1 MEDIVALR
9 AVVRYLEDEYK
20 RGHRGGPFMQTGSN
34 KVVVSRYFLQ
44 GLGEPNPDVVDEI
57 FAPDHVLNSP
67 EFGMD
72 AVEGTQVIK
81 DAIEGLR
88 RDAVGVSCTI
98 ENQIEEGDWVAT
110 SYTISEEQNDHMG
123 IMISRVQDGKIA
135 ESHVVAKTVTVAE
148 AGQRT
153 DRIETARRAFN

>member
-1 MEDIVALR
+1 
-9 AVVRYLEDEYK
+9 
-20 RGHRGGPFMQTGSN
+20 MQAGSN
-34 KVVVSRYFLQ
+34 KEVVSRYFLR
-44 GLGEPNPDVVDEI
+44 GLGEPNPDVIDEI

-72 AVEGTQVIK
+72 AVKGTQVIK

-98 ENQIEEGDWVAT
+98 ESQIEEGDWVAT
-110 SYTISEEQNDHMG
+110 SYTLSEEHNDHMG
-123 IMISRVQDGKIA
+123 IMISRVVDGKIA
-135 ESHVVAKTVTVAE
+135 ESRVVAKTVMVAE

-153 DRIETARRAFN
+153 DRFDTARRAIN